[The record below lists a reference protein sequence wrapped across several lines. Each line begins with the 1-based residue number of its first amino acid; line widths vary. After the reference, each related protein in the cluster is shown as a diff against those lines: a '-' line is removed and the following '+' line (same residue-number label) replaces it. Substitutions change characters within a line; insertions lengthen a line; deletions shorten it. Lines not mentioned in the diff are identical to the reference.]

1 MNDQASLVPPPALL
15 EVLYFAGGIR
25 SKFYGAVTRPDWVP
39 PPEQV
44 GLQNDVYLA
53 PGQFAIDIS
62 RFRYADEV
70 AREGAAHW
78 FGVYGYAKD
87 LYGDRGN
94 FCGVGLWVPGV
105 SLPDTENL
113 YDMLLKLVSTLQN
126 GGLTENGLSA
136 EFDGLANRALSF
148 SLSPANWLGIA
159 ESCVIDAQ
167 SSTYGARPVYVVL
180 EDVPVPGA
188 RLPADLILAVDALFV
203 SSTENVPGR
212 VLFLPSGQ
220 VNIDA
225 RISADRIIHGVQGLL
240 KESPRTRLIRSL
252 LDAASTLNLDL
263 KSSQFAREHA
273 EVIAAQLQI
282 EANAANAEIERLSAA
297 PAIAQPALSAL
308 PPISSEEFFDRLA
321 GELRSQLRDV
331 ASTLPSSREQ
341 PGLRLESDTSKF
353 ANDLAGLKRDV
364 RLLLES
370 GQSGRSNV
378 PQSWTDSTLETIT
391 QPFPWKMWI
400 GGGVGF
406 LLIVSGIWYF
416 VSI

>member
-1 MNDQASLVPPPALL
+1 VNDQASLVPPPALL

>member
-62 RFRYADEV
+62 RFRYADEI

-159 ESCVIDAQ
+159 ESCVIDVQ

-180 EDVPVPGA
+180 EDAPVPGA

-220 VNIDA
+220 LNIDA
-225 RISADRIIHGVQGLL
+225 RISADRIIQGVQGLL

-252 LDAASTLNLDL
+252 LNATSTLNLDL

-273 EVIAAQLQI
+273 EVIAAQLEI
-282 EANAANAEIERLSAA
+282 EAKAANAEIERLSAA

-391 QPFPWKMWI
+391 HPFPWKMWI
-400 GGGVGF
+400 GGAVGF